1 MIVALA
7 LAAVSSA
14 SCMRVEVSFRDVGQ
28 PDAWAPDAARPARP
42 DAAIDAPGMD
52 APRIDAN
59 DIDAP
64 TFDTATDVYIPTGA
78 DGTRAVLAS
87 IGEHVILA
95 GLRELVDAADRLV
108 AATDAARTLDTP
120 ESLAAAQD
128 AWRDAMRIWQHLEA
142 VQIGPAGLAL
152 YTAGGRDLR
161 DTIHS
166 WPFISYCRIDQDT
179 VEGLYGDVTML
190 RSEPVS
196 VRGMAAL
203 EYLLFE
209 STGANRCPATNTINT
224 DGSWAA
230 LGAEEIG
237 HRRVDYAHSA
247 AVIVAEQARVLE
259 NAWDPAGEN
268 FLGTLA
274 TAGSGSTLYP
284 SAQQGLNA
292 MSDALFYIYKEVTDI
307 KIGIP
312 SGIYVD
318 CVTAT
323 CPDNVEAPFADASLD
338 HVRANLEGF
347 RDAYL
352 GAPPPMDAPGFD
364 DLLRSMGA
372 SDLDTR
378 IQEAIVV
385 ALAAIDLVDGAL
397 EVAVDTDADDVLALH
412 EAIRT
417 VADLFKVEV
426 LTLLDLELPARLEG
440 DND

>member
-1 MIVALA
+1 MV
-7 LAAVSSA
+7 
-14 SCMRVEVSFRDVGQ
+14 VEVTFRDVGQ
-28 PDAWAPDAARPARP
+28 PDAWAPDAPRPDAARP
-42 DAAIDAPGMD
+42 DAAVDAPGMD
-52 APRIDAN
+52 APRVDAN
-59 DIDAP
+59 DMDAP
-64 TFDTATDVYIPTGA
+64 TFDTATDAYIPTGA

-87 IGEHVILA
+87 IGENVILA
-95 GLRELVDAADRLV
+95 SLRDFVSAADRLV
-108 AATDAARTLDTP
+108 LATDAARTLGTP

-128 AWRDAMRIWQHLEA
+128 AWRDAMRIWQRVEA
-142 VQIGPAGLAL
+142 VQVGPTGIAL
-152 YTAGGRDLR
+152 YTIGGRGLR

-166 WPFISYCRIDQDT
+166 WPFISYCRVDQDT
-179 VEGLYGDVTML
+179 VEGLYDDLTML
-190 RSEPVS
+190 RAEPVS

-209 STGANRCPATNTINT
+209 RTGSNRCTPSAAINA
-224 DGSWAA
+224 DGTWAA
-230 LGAEEIG
+230 LGVDEIG
-237 HRRVDYAHSA
+237 RRRTDYAHSV

-259 NAWDPAGEN
+259 NVWDPAGEN
-268 FLGTLA
+268 FLGTFA

-284 SAQQGLNA
+284 SAQQGLNSL
-292 MSDALFYIYKEVTDI
+292 SDALFYIYKEVTDI

-318 CVTAT
+318 CATAT

-338 HVRANLEGF
+338 HVRANIEAF

-352 GAPPPMDAPGFD
+352 GAPAPLDAPGFD

-372 SDLDTR
+372 SDLDMR
-378 IQEAIVV
+378 IQAAIVV
-385 ALAAIDLVDGAL
+385 ALAAIDLVDGPL
-397 EVAVDTDADDVLALH
+397 EVAVDTDAADVLILH
-412 EAIRT
+412 DDIRA